1 MYYGNEVSIADA
13 ITKHG
18 HGLVDVARNSVY
30 APGFEE
36 EEQFD
41 KSEVLTLNHRT
52 NGNGFG
58 VGFYHASAEVKK
70 PAVLRDCKPIWHSNN
85 LDPIASFVRSPLVFG
100 HVRYAEKGTM
110 SEQNCHPF
118 NHGVYLFMHN
128 GDIWKFHKIKS
139 ALLALITSLFDT
151 VTKDHDMECEIKGT
165 TDTEHLFWLILALI
179 AKKKETLDF
188 SKVNCTSEELMA
200 CMQDAI
206 VHILT
211 LIIKIVGRVGA
222 GCLLNL
228 CLSDGEKVIITRFR
242 NTHAQPGSLYFTLR
256 DKDAK
261 PHPSVGEH
269 CMDFKENKRS
279 ESDISMHLDLEDTS
293 ICNNFGFSE
302 KSLPQ
307 VVIVASEPTEEGTE
321 HLWKLV
327 PRNHI
332 ISIQGKKNDGVQLS
346 CRGLEVPEELFQ
358 YRKGIFYI

>member
-1 MYYGNEVSIADA
+1 MYFGNEVSVADA

-18 HGLVDVARNSVY
+18 HGLVNVAQASVY

-36 EEQFD
+36 EEHYD
-41 KSEVLTLNHRT
+41 KSEKLTLNHQI

-58 VGFYHASAEVKK
+58 VGFYNSDLKVAK

-100 HVRYAEKGTM
+100 HVRWADKGTM

-118 NHGVYLFMHN
+118 TYGVYMFMHN

-139 ALLALITSLFDT
+139 AMLALITSLFDT

-165 TDTEHLFWLILALI
+165 TDTEHMFWLILALI
-179 AKKKETLDF
+179 AKKKKTLDF
-188 SKVNCTSEELMA
+188 SEATCTTRELME
-200 CMQDAI
+200 CMQNAI

-211 LIIKIVGRVGA
+211 LINKIVGRIGG

-228 CLSDGEKVIITRFR
+228 CMSDGKKVIITRFR

-261 PHPSVGEH
+261 PHDSVRDLRLEE
-269 CMDFKENKRS
+269 K
-279 ESDISMHLDLEDTS
+279 SDVSMHLKDTP
-293 ICNNFGFSE
+293 ICKNFGFSE
-302 KSLPQ
+302 KSLPK
-307 VVIVASEPTEEGTE
+307 VVIIASEPTEEGTE

-327 PRNHI
+327 PRNHMV
-332 ISIQGKKNDGVQLS
+332 SIQRKGRVGLKLS
-346 CRGLEVPEELFQ
+346 SRPLDISEELFQ
-358 YRKGIFYI
+358 YRKGVFYI

>member
-1 MYYGNEVSIADA
+1 MYFGNEVSVADA

-41 KSEVLTLNHRT
+41 KSEILTLNHRT

-58 VGFYHASAEVKK
+58 VGFYNADPKVKK

-100 HVRYAEKGTM
+100 HVRWAEKGTM

-118 NHGVYLFMHN
+118 TYGVYMFMHN

-139 ALLALITSLFDT
+139 AMLALITSLFDS

-165 TDTEHLFWLILALI
+165 TDTEHMFWLILAVI

-188 SKVNCTSEELMA
+188 SDATCTSNELME
-200 CMQDAI
+200 CMQEAI
-206 VHILT
+206 IHILT
-211 LIIKIVGRVGA
+211 LINKVVGRVGG

-228 CLSDGEKVIITRFR
+228 CLSDGEKVVITRFR

-261 PHPSVGEH
+261 PHPSLHDYEES
-269 CMDFKENKRS
+269 KESK
-279 ESDISMHLDLEDTS
+279 ESSSDLSMHLEDAP

-302 KSLPQ
+302 RSLPK

-332 ISIQGKKNDGVQLS
+332 VSVQRRKDGGVQLS
-346 CRGLEVPEELFQ
+346 SWPLKVPEELFQ

>member
-1 MYYGNEVSIADA
+1 MYFGNEVSVADA

-36 EEQFD
+36 EEQYD
-41 KSEVLTLNHRT
+41 KSEALTLNHRT

-58 VGFYHASAEVKK
+58 VGFYHTNPKVKK

-100 HVRYAEKGTM
+100 HVRWAEKGTM

-118 NHGVYLFMHN
+118 THGVYMFMHN

-139 ALLALITSLFDT
+139 AMLALITSLFDS
-151 VTKDHDMECEIKGT
+151 VTKDHDMECQIKGT
-165 TDTEHLFWLILALI
+165 TDTEHMFWLILALI
-179 AKKKETLDF
+179 AKKKGTLDL
-188 SKVNCTSEELMA
+188 SVASCTAKELMT
-200 CMQDAI
+200 CMQEA
-206 VHILT
+206 
-211 LIIKIVGRVGA
+211 IIKILKLINKTVGRVGE

-256 DKDAK
+256 DRDAK
-261 PHPSVGEH
+261 PHASF
-269 CMDFKENKRS
+269 CDCS
-279 ESDISMHLDLEDTS
+279 DESKSDLSMHLDDTP

-302 KSLPQ
+302 RSLP
-307 VVIVASEPTEEGTE
+307 VAVIVASEPTEEGTE

-332 ISIQGKKNDGVQLS
+332 ISIQRKGSRGVLLS
-346 CRGLEVPEELFQ
+346 DHKLKVPEELFQ

>member
-1 MYYGNEVSIADA
+1 MYFGNEVSVADA

-36 EEQFD
+36 EDQFD

-58 VGFYHASAEVKK
+58 VGFYHANPKVKK

-100 HVRYAEKGTM
+100 HVRWAEKGTM

-118 NHGVYLFMHN
+118 THGVYMFMHN

-139 ALLALITSLFDT
+139 AMLALITSLFDS

-165 TDTEHLFWLILALI
+165 TDTEHMFWLILAII
-179 AKKKETLDF
+179 AKRKGTLDL
-188 SKVNCTSEELMA
+188 SVASCTAKELMT

-206 VHILT
+206 IKILT
-211 LIIKIVGRVGA
+211 LISKIVGRVGG

-228 CLSDGEKVIITRFR
+228 CLSDGKKVIITRFR

-256 DKDAK
+256 DRDAK
-261 PHPSVGEH
+261 PLASFCE
-269 CMDFKENKRS
+269 CS
-279 ESDISMHLDLEDTS
+279 EESKSDLSMHLEDTP

-302 KSLPQ
+302 KSLPAA
-307 VVIVASEPTEEGTE
+307 VIVASEPTEEGTE
-321 HLWKLV
+321 YLWKLV

-332 ISIQGKKNDGVQLS
+332 ISIQRKGKRGVLL
-346 CRGLEVPEELFQ
+346 CDKKLEVPEELFQ
-358 YRKGIFYI
+358 YQKGIFYI

>member
-1 MYYGNEVSIADA
+1 MCRWIMYFGNEVSVADA

-36 EEQFD
+36 EEQYD
-41 KSEVLTLNHRT
+41 KSEILTLNHRT

-58 VGFYHASAEVKK
+58 VGFYHANPKVKK

-100 HVRYAEKGTM
+100 HVRWAEKGTM

-118 NHGVYLFMHN
+118 NYGVYMFMHN

-139 ALLALITSLFDT
+139 AMLALITSLFDT

-165 TDTEHLFWLILALI
+165 TDTEHMFWLILALI
-179 AKKKETLDF
+179 AKKKETLDL
-188 SKVNCTSEELMA
+188 SVAECTAKELVE

-206 VHILT
+206 IHILT
-211 LIIKIVGRVGA
+211 LINKIVGRVGG

-228 CLSDGEKVIITRFR
+228 CLSDGEKVVITRFR

-261 PHPSVGEH
+261 PHSSLCEYCEEEKSDFSVH
-269 CMDFKENKRS
+269 LEN
-279 ESDISMHLDLEDTS
+279 TP
-293 ICNNFGFSE
+293 ICNNFGFSAN
-302 KSLPQ
+302 SLPK

-332 ISIQGKKNDGVQLS
+332 VSIQRKDNRGVMVS
-346 CRGLEVPEELFQ
+346 AVPLEIPEELFQ
-358 YRKGIFYI
+358 YRKGVFYI

>member
-1 MYYGNEVSIADA
+1 MCRWIMYFGNEVSVADA

-18 HGLVDVARNSVY
+18 HGLVDVARTSVY

-36 EEQFD
+36 EEQYD
-41 KSEVLTLNHRT
+41 KSEILTLNHRT

-58 VGFYHASAEVKK
+58 VGFYHANPKVKK

-100 HVRYAEKGTM
+100 HVRWAEKGTM

-118 NHGVYLFMHN
+118 SHGVYMFMHN

-139 ALLALITSLFDT
+139 AMLALITSLFDS
-151 VTKDHDMECEIKGT
+151 VTKDHDMESEIKGT
-165 TDTEHLFWLILALI
+165 TDTEHMFWLILAHI
-179 AKKKETLDF
+179 AKMKGTLDL
-188 SKVNCTSEELMA
+188 SKASCTAKELMT

-206 VHILT
+206 INILT
-211 LIIKIVGRVGA
+211 LINKTVGRVGG

-256 DKDAK
+256 ERDAK
-261 PHPSVGEH
+261 PLASF
-269 CMDFKENKRS
+269 CDWS
-279 ESDISMHLDLEDTS
+279 EESKSDLSMHLEDTP

-302 KSLPQ
+302 KSLPAS
-307 VVIVASEPTEEGTE
+307 VIVASEPTEEGTE
-321 HLWKLV
+321 YLWKLV

-332 ISIQGKKNDGVQLS
+332 ISIQRKGNRGVLL
-346 CRGLEVPEELFQ
+346 CDRKLKVPEELFQ

>member
-1 MYYGNEVSIADA
+1 MYFGNEVSVADA

-18 HGLVDVARNSVY
+18 HGLVDVARKSVY

-41 KSEVLTLNHRT
+41 KSEALTLNHRT

-58 VGFYHASAEVKK
+58 VGFYHANPKVKK

-100 HVRYAEKGTM
+100 HVRWAEKGTM

-118 NHGVYLFMHN
+118 SYGVYMFMHN

-139 ALLALITSLFDT
+139 AMLALITSVFDT
-151 VTKDHDMECEIKGT
+151 VAKDHDMEREIKGT

-179 AKKKETLDF
+179 AKKKQTLDL
-188 SKVNCTSEELMA
+188 SEALCTRNELME
-200 CMQDAI
+200 CVQDAI
-206 VHILT
+206 IHILT
-211 LIIKIVGRVGA
+211 LIKKVVGRVGG

-228 CLSDGEKVIITRFR
+228 CLSDGKQVVVTRFR
-242 NTHAQPGSLYFTLR
+242 NTHAQPSSLYFTMR
-256 DKDAK
+256 DRDIKA
-261 PHPSVGEH
+261 HTSYSENYEES
-269 CMDFKENKRS
+269 KES
-279 ESDISMHLDLEDTS
+279 TSDHSKHLEDTP

-302 KSLPQ
+302 SSLPK
-307 VVIVASEPTEEGTE
+307 VVIIASEPTEEETE

-332 ISIQGKKNDGVQLS
+332 VSIQRKKSGVQLS
-346 CRGLEVPEELFQ
+346 SWLLRVPEELFQ

>member
-1 MYYGNEVSIADA
+1 MYFGNEVSVADA

-36 EEQFD
+36 EEQYD
-41 KSEVLTLNHRT
+41 KSEILTLNHRT

-58 VGFYHASAEVKK
+58 VGFYHANPKVKK

-100 HVRYAEKGTM
+100 HVRWAEKGTM

-118 NHGVYLFMHN
+118 TYGVYMFMHN

-139 ALLALITSLFDT
+139 AMLALITSLFDT

-165 TDTEHLFWLILALI
+165 TDTEHMFWLILALI
-179 AKKKETLDF
+179 AKKKKTLDL
-188 SKVNCTSEELMA
+188 SVAACTAKELMA

-211 LIIKIVGRVGA
+211 LINKVVGRVGG

-228 CLSDGEKVIITRFR
+228 CLSDGEKVVITRFR

-256 DKDAK
+256 ERDAK
-261 PHPSVGEH
+261 PHSSFSVW
-269 CMDFKENKRS
+269 S
-279 ESDISMHLDLEDTS
+279 EEEKSDLSMHLDDKP

-302 KSLPQ
+302 KSLPEA
-307 VVIVASEPTEEGTE
+307 VIVASEPTEEGTE

-332 ISIQGKKNDGVQLS
+332 ISIQRKGNRGVLFSDQK
-346 CRGLEVPEELFQ
+346 LEVPEELFQ

>member
-1 MYYGNEVSIADA
+1 MYFGNEVSVADA

-18 HGLVDVARNSVY
+18 HGLIHVARSSVY

-36 EEQFD
+36 ESQHD

-58 VGFYHASAEVKK
+58 VGFYNANPKVTK

-85 LDPIASFVRSPLVFG
+85 LDPIATFVRSPLVFG
-100 HVRYAEKGTM
+100 HVRWAEKGTM

-118 NHGVYLFMHN
+118 SYGVYMFMHN

-139 ALLALITSLFDT
+139 AMLALITSLFDT

-165 TDTEHLFWLILALI
+165 TDTEHMFWLILALI

-188 SKVNCTSEELMA
+188 SKAACTTKELME
-200 CMQDAI
+200 CLQTAI

-211 LIIKIVGRVGA
+211 LINKIVGRVGG

-228 CLSDGEKVIITRFR
+228 CISDGERVVITRFR

-256 DKDAK
+256 DEDAK
-261 PHPSVGEH
+261 PHSSLCDSWLDE
-269 CMDFKENKRS
+269 KS
-279 ESDISMHLDLEDTS
+279 EFSMHLDDAPIS
-293 ICNNFGFSE
+293 NNFGFSE
-302 KSLPQ
+302 KSLPK
-307 VVIVASEPTEEGTE
+307 VVIVASEPTEEGSE

-327 PRNHI
+327 PRNKMV
-332 ISIQGKKNDGVQLS
+332 SIQRKENGGLKLTSKQLDI
-346 CRGLEVPEELFQ
+346 PEELFQ
-358 YRKGIFYI
+358 YRKGVFYI

>member
-1 MYYGNEVSIADA
+1 VSVADA

-36 EEQFD
+36 EEQYD
-41 KSEVLTLNHRT
+41 KSEILTLNHRT

-58 VGFYHASAEVKK
+58 VGFYHADPKVKK

-100 HVRYAEKGTM
+100 HVRWAEKGTM

-118 NHGVYLFMHN
+118 TYGVYMFMHN

-139 ALLALITSLFDT
+139 AMLALITSLFDT

-165 TDTEHLFWLILALI
+165 TDTEHMFWLILALI
-179 AKKKETLDF
+179 AKKTGTLDL
-188 SKVNCTSEELMA
+188 SKAACTAKELMA

-206 VHILT
+206 IHILT
-211 LIIKIVGRVGA
+211 LINKIVGRVGG

-256 DKDAK
+256 DRDAK
-261 PHPSVGEH
+261 PHSS
-269 CMDFKENKRS
+269 MSYYS
-279 ESDISMHLDLEDTS
+279 EEQKSGSSLHLDDTP
-293 ICNNFGFSE
+293 ICSNFGFSE
-302 KSLPQ
+302 KSLPA

-332 ISIQGKKNDGVQLS
+332 VSIKRKGGRGLLLS
-346 CRGLEVPEELFQ
+346 DQKLEVPEELFQ

>member
-1 MYYGNEVSIADA
+1 MYFGNEVSVADA

-18 HGLVDVARNSVY
+18 HGLVHVARSSVY
-30 APGFEE
+30 TPGFSE
-36 EEQFD
+36 EEQYD
-41 KSEVLTLNHRT
+41 KSETLTLNHRT

-58 VGFYHASAEVKK
+58 VGFYNADPKVTK

-100 HVRYAEKGTM
+100 HVRWAEKGTM

-118 NHGVYLFMHN
+118 SYGVYMFMHN

-139 ALLALITSLFDT
+139 AMLALITSLFDT
-151 VTKDHDMECEIKGT
+151 VTKDHDMEREIKGT
-165 TDTEHLFWLILALI
+165 TDTEHMFWLILALI

-188 SKVNCTSEELMA
+188 SEPICTTKELMD
-200 CMQDAI
+200 CMQTAI
-206 VHILT
+206 VHILS
-211 LIIKIVGRVGA
+211 LINKIVGRVGG

-228 CLSDGEKVIITRFR
+228 CISDGERVVITRFR

-261 PHPSVGEH
+261 PHSSL
-269 CMDFKENKRS
+269 S
-279 ESDISMHLDLEDTS
+279 EYWLEEKSDLSMHLDDNP

-302 KSLPQ
+302 NSLPK
-307 VVIVASEPTEEGTE
+307 VVIIASEPTEEGAE

-327 PRNHI
+327 PRNHMV
-332 ISIQGKKNDGVQLS
+332 SIQRKEGSGLKLVSKQ
-346 CRGLEVPEELFQ
+346 LEVPEELFQ
-358 YRKGIFYI
+358 YRKGVFYI

>member
-1 MYYGNEVSIADA
+1 MCRWIMYFGNEVSVADA

-36 EEQFD
+36 EEQYD
-41 KSEVLTLNHRT
+41 KSETLTLNHRT

-58 VGFYHASAEVKK
+58 VGFYNPNPDVKK

-85 LDPIASFVRSPLVFG
+85 LDPIASFVTSPLVFG
-100 HVRYAEKGTM
+100 HVRWAEKGTM

-118 NHGVYLFMHN
+118 SYGAYMFMHN

-139 ALLALITSLFDT
+139 AMLALITSLFDT

-165 TDTEHLFWLILALI
+165 TDTEHMFWLILALI
-179 AKKKETLDF
+179 AKKKGTLNL
-188 SKVNCTSEELMA
+188 SEAVCTTKELMD
-200 CMQDAI
+200 CMHAAI
-206 VHILT
+206 IHILT
-211 LIIKIVGRVGA
+211 LINKTVGRIGG

-228 CLSDGEKVIITRFR
+228 CISDGEKVVVTRFR

-256 DKDAK
+256 EKDAK
-261 PHPSVGEH
+261 PNSS
-269 CMDFKENKRS
+269 FS
-279 ESDISMHLDLEDTS
+279 EYCEDEKSDLSLHLDDIP

-302 KSLPQ
+302 KTLPG
-307 VVIVASEPTEEGTE
+307 VVIIASEPTEEGTE

-327 PRNHI
+327 PRNHMV
-332 ISIQGKKNDGVQLS
+332 SIEWKGKLGLKLS
-346 CRGLEVPEELFQ
+346 SQPLDIPEELFQ
-358 YRKGIFYI
+358 YRKGVFYI

>member
-1 MYYGNEVSIADA
+1 MCRWIMYFGNEVSVADA

-36 EEQFD
+36 EEQYD
-41 KSEVLTLNHRT
+41 KSEILTLNHRT

-58 VGFYHASAEVKK
+58 VGFYNADPKVKK

-100 HVRYAEKGTM
+100 HVRWAEKGTM

-118 NHGVYLFMHN
+118 SYGVYMFMHN

-139 ALLALITSLFDT
+139 AMLALITSLFDT

-165 TDTEHLFWLILALI
+165 TDTEHMFWLILALI
-179 AKKKETLDF
+179 AQKKETLDF
-188 SKVNCTSEELMA
+188 SEAGCTAKELME
-200 CMQDAI
+200 CMHAAI

-211 LIIKIVGRVGA
+211 LINKIVGRVGG

-228 CLSDGEKVIITRFR
+228 CMSDGEKVVITRFR

-261 PHPSVGEH
+261 PHSTMSFFGEEE
-269 CMDFKENKRS
+269 K
-279 ESDISMHLDLEDTS
+279 SDISMHLEDIP

-302 KSLPQ
+302 KSLPK
-307 VVIVASEPTEEGTE
+307 VIIIASEPTEEGTE

-332 ISIQGKKNDGVQLS
+332 VAIQSNERRDLKLS
-346 CRGLEVPEELFQ
+346 SQPLDIPEELFQ
-358 YRKGIFYI
+358 YRKGVFYI

>member
-1 MYYGNEVSIADA
+1 MYFGNEVSVADA
-13 ITKHG
+13 ITTHG

-41 KSEVLTLNHRT
+41 KSEILTLNHRT

-58 VGFYHASAEVKK
+58 VGFYHANPKVKK

-85 LDPIASFVRSPLVFG
+85 LDPIAGFVRSPLVFG
-100 HVRYAEKGTM
+100 HVRWAEKGTM

-118 NHGVYLFMHN
+118 TYGVYMFMHN

-139 ALLALITSLFDT
+139 AMLALITSLFDS
-151 VTKDHDMECEIKGT
+151 VTEDHDMEREIKGT
-165 TDTEHLFWLILALI
+165 TDTEHMFWLILALI
-179 AKKKETLDF
+179 AKKKGTLDL
-188 SKVNCTSEELMA
+188 SVASCTAKELIE

-206 VHILT
+206 IRILT
-211 LIIKIVGRVGA
+211 LINKIVGRVGG

-256 DKDAK
+256 DRDAK
-261 PHPSVGEH
+261 PHSSL
-269 CMDFKENKRS
+269 S
-279 ESDISMHLDLEDTS
+279 ESWEEEKSDFSVHLEENPM
-293 ICNNFGFSE
+293 CNNFGFSA
-302 KSLPQ
+302 KCLPE
-307 VVIVASEPTEEGTE
+307 VVIIASEPTEEGTE

-332 ISIQGKKNDGVQLS
+332 VCIERKSRGVMLAGQALDI
-346 CRGLEVPEELFQ
+346 PEELFQ
-358 YRKGIFYI
+358 YRKGVFYI